1 MLYQWRVT
9 LHYARAVVGCF
20 RLSEEIESHRDTWRD
35 RTIGLTSLSHVS
47 MNDEELPRI
56 RLLCN
61 FLKGRVANYSSN
73 AIFRGGHHLLM
84 LTQLE
89 LESL

>member
-9 LHYARAVVGCF
+9 LHYARVVVGCF
-20 RLSEEIESHRDTWRD
+20 RLSEEIESHRDTWRNG
-35 RTIGLTSLSHVS
+35 TIGLASLSHVS
-47 MNDEELPRI
+47 MNGVELYWMI
-56 RLLCN
+56 LCN
-61 FLKGRVANYSSN
+61 FLKGREGKFSLN